1 MIATLFTS
9 LLISLISTI
18 VLCSS
23 PTILG
28 LWIMLTALVIAATL
42 GGTTTSWLGLI
53 VFLIYIG
60 GLLVMFAYFVALTPN
75 ILMESFSWVLLLL
88 SITFI
93 LSSLILFSLT
103 IFSTKIISCSRNTPI
118 IFLLSSNTFA
128 VVTLALVLF
137 IALVSVVK
145 ICSQYSAPLRPFN

>member
-1 MIATLFTS
+1 MITTLLIS
-9 LLISLISTI
+9 LLISLISTM

-28 LWIMLTALVIAATL
+28 VWIILTAFVIAATL
-42 GGTTTSWLGLI
+42 GGSITSWLGLI

-60 GLLVMFAYFVALTPN
+60 GLLVIFAYFVALTPN
-75 ILMESFSWVLLLL
+75 ILIESFSWVLLLL

-93 LSSLILFSLT
+93 LSSSILIIFIILPEKSTSLL
-103 IFSTKIISCSRNTPI
+103 SNTPI